1 MYKKQARLMAREEG
15 ILGDMETGT
24 KAEDAKNDRITIIP
38 REREDLSRD
47 GTSRD
52 GSEIE
57 LTDHTRRS
65 RTS

>member
-1 MYKKQARLMAREEG
+1 MYKKQERIIAEKEGTARDVEAG
-15 ILGDMETGT
+15 TT
-24 KAEDAKNDRITIIP
+24 KAEDDKNGIIIVP

-57 LTDHTRRS
+57 LTDHLRS
-65 RTS
+65 SRMC